1 MIIIERPHVSVTVQA
16 VLRLDRPG
24 IFRFLFRMRLLARQ
38 ILRLAVVAVAL
49 GAASLNGYASVLAAF
64 DTHAHGAHDTHSHP
78 ALDQDHD
85 HEHGLDAGHAMHDED
100 PASSD
105 QPCQHVHM
113 HCCSSVA
120 VAATGY
126 NLAVADYAR
135 AIVPI
140 ADSHLPPGQLAS
152 PLFRPPRAVA

>member
-1 MIIIERPHVSVTVQA
+1 MRP
-16 VLRLDRPG
+16 
-24 IFRFLFRMRLLARQ
+24 LARQ

-64 DTHAHGAHDTHSHP
+64 DTHAHGAHGTHSHP
-78 ALDQDHD
+78 AHD
-85 HEHGLDAGHAMHDED
+85 HEQGLDTGSAMQDEG
-100 PASSD
+100 PASND

-126 NLAVADYAR
+126 NLTIADYAR
-135 AIVPI
+135 VVVPV
-140 ADSHLPPGQLAS
+140 ADSHIPPGQLAS